1 MPARRPGGKAASRK
15 ARQRNV
21 PRTPRP
27 ASPPP
32 ATPQADAVV
41 EPIAEPDLV
50 LDSPVSTMA
59 SATSTAPSR
68 RRTSSPPTA
77 SVSAGSGLT
86 ARERADYHYVE
97 RDLRNIGILSLVMLG
112 LLIGAWLLFNAL
124 GLVG

>member
-41 EPIAEPDLV
+41 EPIAAPDLV
-50 LDSPVSTMA
+50 VDSPVSTMA
-59 SATSTAPSR
+59 SAPSTAPSR
-68 RRTSSPPTA
+68 RRTPSPPTA

-97 RDLRNIGILSLVMLG
+97 RDLRNIGILALVMVA